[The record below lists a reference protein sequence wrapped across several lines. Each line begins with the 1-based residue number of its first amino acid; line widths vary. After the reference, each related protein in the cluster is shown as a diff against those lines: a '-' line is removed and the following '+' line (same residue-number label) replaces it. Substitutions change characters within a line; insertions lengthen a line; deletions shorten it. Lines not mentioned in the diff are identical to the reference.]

1 MAKKKSARK
10 SKAKGPEH
18 ALPTGFWAQVG
29 ALLLVALAILLVV
42 TWFSKSGQVL
52 EGLHQFNYWLAGWGA
67 YVVPF
72 VLIYLAVQILQSD
85 ANRSPIVVYLAGVLL
100 VFEFSAL
107 AGLMFESDSK
117 VGGVLGNSFNNLIV
131 PGLVNASVAVFIYL
145 LTILITFLFL
155 FRIQPLA
162 LIDAIRRF
170 IDKARSE
177 TTTFTPTGKEV
188 LTELASAKP
197 ELEVS
202 GVIAKP
208 VGRAELNIAKYSN
221 QPEEPVAAKSSAEPD
236 RTALV
241 SVFDPNW
248 KAPSEDIL
256 ELKESLPDAGDVE
269 HRAQVIQNTLREFN
283 IEVEVTGANVGPRVT
298 QYTLVPSSG
307 VKIQNILGLSD
318 NIALNLA
325 TSGSLRI
332 EAPIPGK
339 RAVGI
344 EVPNVRA
351 ADVKLRGILG
361 SPVWKS
367 SRDSLTFAIGRD
379 ISGDAVVADLH
390 DMPHVLVAGQT
401 GAGKSVM
408 INSLLVSLLYR
419 NSPSDLKLILIDP
432 KKVEMAAYHDIPH
445 LLTPIVTEAPKALAA
460 LNWAVTEMERR
471 FNLFAENQQKN
482 INSYNQSLAKSRQTV
497 EKTDAEGNPQQH
509 RHGAMPYI
517 VVVVDE
523 LSDLMMEAA
532 KNIEPAIVRLAQKGR
547 AAGIHLVLATQRPS
561 VDVVTGLI
569 KANVPSRIAFTV
581 ASQVDSKTIL
591 DRSGAEK
598 LLGKG
603 DLLMLT
609 TKITKPLRVQGAW
622 VSDKEVEKVTD
633 FLRSQQEVEYNDEVM
648 AQEVNLGSGVGATG
662 SGQLSNEDEALL
674 LQAAELVIDAGRAST
689 TMLQTQLSIGYARAA
704 RIMAEL
710 ENRGAVGPAR
720 GAVAREVL
728 VSEVSDLFQG

>member
-10 SKAKGPEH
+10 SKSKGPEH

-85 ANRSPIVVYLAGVLL
+85 ANRSPIVVYLAGALL

-170 IDKARSE
+170 IDKAKSE
-177 TTTFTPTGKEV
+177 TTTFTPANKEAVAESASGGKEIEV
-188 LTELASAKP
+188 TAGGLAKSTDRT
-197 ELEVS
+197 
-202 GVIAKP
+202 GF
-208 VGRAELNIAKYSN
+208 NIAKYSEQN
-221 QPEEPVAAKSSAEPD
+221 SLAPAKASAAPD
-236 RTALV
+236 KTALV
-241 SVFDPNW
+241 SVRDPNW
-248 KAPSEDIL
+248 QAPSEDML
-256 ELKESLPDAGDVE
+256 EPKESLPDAGDIK
-269 HRAQVIQNTLREFN
+269 HRARVIQDTLKEFN
-283 IEVEVTGANVGPRVT
+283 IDVDVTGANVGPRVT

-318 NIALNLA
+318 NVALNLA

-351 ADVKLRGILG
+351 ADVGLRGILE
-361 SPVWKS
+361 SRAWKS
-367 SRDSLTFAIGRD
+367 SQDSLTFAVGRD
-379 ISGDAVVADLH
+379 ISGEAVVADLH

-408 INSLLVSLLYR
+408 INSLLLSLLYR

-432 KKVEMAAYHDIPH
+432 KKVEMTAYHDIPH

-471 FNLFAENQQKN
+471 YSLFAENQQKN

-497 EKTDAEGNPQQH
+497 EKTDADGNPQQH

-523 LSDLMMEAA
+523 LSDLMMEAS